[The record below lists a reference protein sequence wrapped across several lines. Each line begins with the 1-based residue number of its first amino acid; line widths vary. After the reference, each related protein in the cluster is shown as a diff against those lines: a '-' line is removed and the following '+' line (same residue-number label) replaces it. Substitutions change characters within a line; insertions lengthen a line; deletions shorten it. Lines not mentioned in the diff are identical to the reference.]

1 MKNETE
7 STRFGDH
14 DFTAPELL
22 AILDGF
28 ADGIT
33 AEDTSGRLI
42 YANPAA
48 ALIAGFPSV
57 AAMVGTPIPQIVSAL
72 QLKDEHGTPL
82 PVEARPGRS
91 ALSGAVEGERL
102 LRFRLPATAE
112 ERWATIKTCPVLD
125 AAGGVRFIINI
136 WHDVTD
142 TIRHQEALERAS
154 QRADFLAEAGRLLA
168 ASLNVETTLRTIAQL
183 AVPRIADIC
192 QISLAEDY
200 GELRQLEVAHADPE
214 RLHLALELQQK
225 YPPQRRIHRSLY
237 RVLQTG
243 ESELYRDVTDEM
255 LADWAYDAE
264 HLRLMHALELRSAM
278 LVALKIRGEVLG
290 VISFLGT
297 QSGRRFDE
305 RDLVFAE
312 SLAARS
318 ALALANARLYNA
330 AQEGNRVKS
339 DFLAVMSHELRTPL
353 TAIFGY
359 TELLSTEIGGPM
371 TPQQKAQLERIRHS
385 ASHLLSIIEDI
396 LNYARSEAG
405 RDEVRS
411 ETVRLSG
418 VVTEALD
425 LVRVAAERKRL
436 SLKSHITSD
445 CVLQT
450 DRVKLRQFLVNLLG
464 NAVKFTDRGSVRIN
478 ASCPDGHEIVI
489 EVADTGVGIPPA
501 DLARIFEPFRQLES
515 PITRTVGGTGLGLAV
530 TKRFAELLG
539 GSIAVHSEVRKGTTF
554 TVRIPVVRRS

>member
-1 MKNETE
+1 MKNETQ
-7 STRFGDH
+7 SIRFGDH
-14 DFTAPELL
+14 AFTAPELL
-22 AILDGF
+22 AILDAV

-33 AEDTSGRLI
+33 AHDTSGQLI

-48 ALIAGFPSV
+48 ALAAGFESAELMAGQP
-57 AAMVGTPIPQIVSAL
+57 TDQIVNTFEL
-72 QLKDEHGTPL
+72 RDEGGAPV
-82 PVEARPGRS
+82 PVEDLPGRR
-91 ALSGAVEGERL
+91 ALSGVVEDERL
-102 LRFRLPATAE
+102 LRFRVPATGE
-112 ERWATIKTCPVLD
+112 ERWVTVKARPVLD
-125 AAGGVRFIINI
+125 AAGGVRFAINI

-142 TIRHQEALERAS
+142 TIRHQQALERAS
-154 QRADFLAEAGRLLA
+154 QRGDFLAEAGRLLA

-183 AVPRIADIC
+183 AVPRIADVC
-192 QISLAEDY
+192 QISLSEDY
-200 GELRQLEVAHADPE
+200 GELRQLEVAHADPA
-214 RLHLALELQQK
+214 RLHIALELQQK
-225 YPPQRRIHRSLY
+225 YPPQRRTHRALY

-243 ESELYRDVTDEM
+243 ESELYGEVTDEL
-255 LADWAYDAE
+255 LADWTQDVEY
-264 HLRLMHALELRSAM
+264 LRLLNALELRSAM
-278 LVALKIRGEVLG
+278 YVALKVRGEVLG
-290 VISFLGT
+290 VITFFGT
-297 QSGRRFDE
+297 RSGRRFDE

-371 TPQQKAQLERIRHS
+371 TAQQKVQLGRIRDS
-385 ASHLLSIIEDI
+385 ASHLLGIIEDI

-411 ETVRLSG
+411 ETVRLGG
-418 VVTEALD
+418 VIAEALD
-425 LVRVAAERKRL
+425 LVRVAAEHKRIA
-436 SLKSHITSD
+436 LKSHITSD
-445 CVLQT
+445 CVLHT
-450 DRVKLRQFLVNLLG
+450 DRGKLRQILVNLLG
-464 NAVKFTDRGSVRIN
+464 NAVKFTDKGSVRVS
-478 ASCPDGHEIVI
+478 AECPDGREVVI

-501 DLARIFEPFRQLES
+501 DMARIFEPFRQLES

-539 GSIAVHSEVRKGTTF
+539 GSIAVHSEPRKGTTF
-554 TVRIPVVRRS
+554 TVRLPVAGHQ